1 MTNHVCRCLYMWF
14 FSIYKC
20 MFSDIL
26 LLHRTTGIYSNT
38 NNTLHLIY
46 RADIAVS
53 IVLPACTN
61 LLLKNFV
68 PPTNGNSQICWFI
81 LIYSIWRP
89 LYHNYLTFWWENVAI
104 HRKDFLSCN
113 IKIDRNSRETSHLEI
128 ELLSKKLWIKQWK
141 NNKLL
146 HQLQINAYK
155 GF

>member
-1 MTNHVCRCLYMWF
+1 MVLVPIFFYTFHYSFRSWPNSAVWQTQLFNQTPQKSWWLRIMDEIILITVDPEILLMTNHVCRCLYMWV

-68 PPTNGNSQICWFI
+68 PPSPRG
-81 LIYSIWRP
+81 RR
-89 LYHNYLTFWWENVAI
+89 VAALCYRDVQNQF
-104 HRKDFLSCN
+104 RKV
-113 IKIDRNSRETSHLEI
+113 H
-128 ELLSKKLWIKQWK
+128 
-141 NNKLL
+141 
-146 HQLQINAYK
+146 
-155 GF
+155 